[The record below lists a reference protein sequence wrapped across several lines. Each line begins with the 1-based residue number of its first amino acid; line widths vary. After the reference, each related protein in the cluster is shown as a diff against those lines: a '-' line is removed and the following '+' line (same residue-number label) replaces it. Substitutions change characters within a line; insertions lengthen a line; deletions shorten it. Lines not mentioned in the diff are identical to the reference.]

1 MEKVTKWHLQMDIKM
16 SIDNDHQ
23 KWTVLMNIKNERY
36 QRTLIIFIIYVPE
49 QLSTLN
55 VHIS

>member
-1 MEKVTKWHLQMDIKM
+1 MNIN
-16 SIDNDHQ
+16 NDHQ

-36 QRTLIIFIIYVPE
+36 QWTLIIFIIYVPE
-49 QLSTLN
+49 QMSTLN